1 MLRYEAIFCDF
12 GRFGV
17 GILHLHT
24 SPYSLPIPPQ
34 RVLDLT
40 VFSWLQD
47 YVDHMKPITR
57 KDIVLAVLKGW
68 EEMPESV
75 ILNAYSHLPT
85 VHKGI
90 VERRGGNRVER
101 GT

>member
-1 MLRYEAIFCDF
+1 M
-12 GRFGV
+12 
-17 GILHLHT
+17 H
-24 SPYSLPIPPQ
+24 P
-34 RVLDLT
+34 
-40 VFSWLQD
+40 WLQD
-47 YVDHMKPITR
+47 YVDHMQPITR

-90 VERRGGNRVER
+90 VERRGGNRCGAWHLEIDFHHQM
-101 GT
+101 